1 MIDAVIGLR
10 NLGRNRRRTLLTGS
24 LVAFGVVCLIVFQS
38 LKVGMHEQM
47 IVSTTSLDNGILQIH
62 APDYRP
68 NRSLLQPIND
78 SVDLLDR
85 LEQHQI
91 RYAERLKTAA
101 LLLAGAQS
109 SMISLSGIIPDHEA
123 QVTQISN
130 QMREGTYLGR
140 SNTIVLSQALC
151 QALSLSLNDQVTVM
165 AQDSAG
171 QPALAKLTIVGM
183 FSTGLPSFDTTHGY
197 VELAT
202 LQQLIK
208 APQVIS
214 EISIHTQLDNQ
225 NDMETR
231 LLPLLSKDQRITR
244 WQEALPDLV
253 QLIELNDTTMS
264 ILIVIVFV
272 LVGMGILN
280 TMTMITYERF
290 EEFGLLAALGY
301 PPAGVIRMVLSE
313 ALFLGTGAAL
323 IGGLIGAVICL
334 WLGQHGLDLSQLTS
348 NNQYFTNAHILYP
361 QLRWLD
367 MVAAF
372 LLAAVTCFFS
382 GLFPAWKASRL
393 NPVEAL
399 RHI

>member
-24 LVAFGVVCLIVFQS
+24 LVTFGVVCLIVFQS

-62 APDYRP
+62 ASDYRP
-68 NRSLLQPIND
+68 NRSLLQPINN
-78 SVDLLDR
+78 SAALLDR
-85 LEQHQI
+85 LDQHHI
-91 RYAERLKTAA
+91 LYAERLKTAA
-101 LLLAGAQS
+101 LLLAGPQS
-109 SMISLSGIIPDHEA
+109 SMLSISGIIPEHEA
-123 QVTQISN
+123 RVTQISER
-130 QMREGTYLGR
+130 MIEGAYLGQT
-140 SNTIVLSQALC
+140 NTIVLSQALC
-151 QALSLSLNDQVTVM
+151 HALSLSLNDQVTVM

-171 QPALAKLTIVGM
+171 QPALAKLTIIGM
-183 FSTGLPSFDTTHGY
+183 YSTGLTSFDTTHAY
-197 VELAT
+197 VPLAT
-202 LQQLIK
+202 LQQLVK
-208 APQVIS
+208 ASHLIS
-214 EISIHTQLDNQ
+214 EISIHAPLDHQ
-225 NDMETR
+225 TEIETHLR
-231 LLPLLSKDQRITR
+231 PLLEQGQQITS
-244 WQEALPDLV
+244 WQETLPDLV
-253 QLIELNDTTMS
+253 QLIELNETTMA
-264 ILIVIVFV
+264 ILIVIVFI

-313 ALFLGTGAAL
+313 ALFLGTAAAFL
-323 IGGLIGAVICL
+323 GGLMGWIICL
-334 WLGQHGLDLSQLTS
+334 WLGQHGLDLSQFTS

-361 QLRWLD
+361 QVCWSD

-372 LLAAVTCFFS
+372 LLAALTCLFS